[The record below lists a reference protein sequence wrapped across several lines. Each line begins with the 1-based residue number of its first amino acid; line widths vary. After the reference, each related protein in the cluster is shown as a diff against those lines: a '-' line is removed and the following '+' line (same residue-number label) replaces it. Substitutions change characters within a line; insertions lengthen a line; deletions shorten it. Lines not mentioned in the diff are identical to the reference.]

1 MTWISSVAD
10 KVGNFSQGTVNNIFL
25 KLTDIDG
32 FARSAEGVTITIT
45 HEGSSTVVVDAVS
58 TTTVADGY
66 YFYEWNVASDAL
78 IGSYSIEWS
87 YGYDG
92 SSYTALQSAVISE
105 MPEDNSMYYGVVAD
119 LRTALEFH
127 IRPVMNIPVY
137 FEQARPSR
145 DRQNF
150 KFTFPRWNQGAGV
163 RIYLNKEIVQAG
175 IGVDYFLGRVTFAE
189 PLTEYDTVYA
199 DYNFRWFDDRQ
210 LVRFLNN
217 GLSRFNYYPPY
228 SNYALTTM
236 PTRAVLPT
244 IYGAAVDALREIM
257 LSLSLQEPAFVFGGP
272 EKAGNIH
279 GQLDTLKKNYEDEL
293 QKMLEQKKFGPY
305 AGLTRMIVVPEYTL
319 PGGRSRWFRYMFTGS
334 NT

>member
-10 KVGNFSQGTVNNIFL
+10 KIGNFSQGTTNNIFL
-25 KLTDIDG
+25 KVTDIDG
-32 FARSAEGVTITIT
+32 FARSAEDVKITIT
-45 HEGSSTVVVDAVS
+45 HEDTAVS
-58 TTTVADGY
+58 VVEDVSATTVSEGY
-66 YFYEWNVASDAL
+66 YFYEWTVDAEATV
-78 IGSYSIEWS
+78 GSYSITWN
-87 YGYDG
+87 YTYDDT
-92 SSYTALQSAVISE
+92 SYTALQVAVVSE
-105 MPEDNSMYYGVVAD
+105 MPSDHSMYYGVIAD

-127 IRPVMNIPVY
+127 IRPIMNIPVY
-137 FEQARPSR
+137 FEQSRPSR
-145 DRQNF
+145 DKQNF

-217 GLSRFNYYPPY
+217 GLARFNYYPPY
-228 SNYALTTM
+228 SSYTLTTM
-236 PTRAVLPT
+236 PTRAIMPT
-244 IYGAAVDALREIM
+244 LYGAAVDALREIM
-257 LSLSLQEPAFVFGGP
+257 LSLSLQEPSLVFGGP
-272 EKAGNIH
+272 DKISGIH
-279 GQLDTLKKNYEDEL
+279 GQIDTLKKNYEDEL